1 MSALKSGMPT
11 LLGRCFWIDSR
22 FAARRP
28 SSASCAGCKRIVP
41 GNFRV
46 AAMSMSDQEKT
57 IFVIDDD
64 EIIRLSCEQILQKS
78 GYKVETFGNGHEGI
92 ERLKQVRPPL
102 LVVDIK
108 MPELDGFEVIKIVR
122 KIDPNVVI
130 VVITGYATIETA
142 VDAMKVG
149 AYDFLPKP
157 FTPSELRLIIDR
169 GFERWRLAKE
179 AQLLRLEKEEV
190 ERKFV
195 TLVSHQLKAP
205 LGAVK
210 QYLDVLLY
218 TNNDQLPEKAVEW
231 ISRSQARI
239 AEMLTLIQ
247 DWLTLSKLDRRSL
260 CEHNVSSD
268 IGKIID
274 MVVREYQQLPSTANL
289 TLTAE
294 LAPELALAGGDTI
307 SLNMLV
313 SNLVGNAIKYNH
325 PGGKVK
331 VAAGNDDKYITLQ
344 VSDTGLGIPQASIP
358 QLFQEFY
365 RVKTPETQDI
375 PGTGLGLVICKRIV
389 TELGGSIEVE
399 SKEGEYT
406 IFTVKLPIAQ
416 PQKEVENADSVG
428 K

>member
-1 MSALKSGMPT
+1 LTGSPGWIPAWICT
-11 LLGRCFWIDSR
+11 DLLLTGLY
-22 FAARRP
+22 RP
-28 SSASCAGCKRIVP
+28 LAWGCEGTVL
-41 GNFRV
+41 GNIRV
-46 AAMSMSDQEKT
+46 AAISMPTQEKT

-64 EIIRLSCEQILQKS
+64 EIIRLSCEQILRKS

-218 TNNDQLPEKAVEW
+218 MQNNQLPEKTVEW

-239 AEMLTLIQ
+239 AEMLSLIQ
-247 DWLTLSKLDRRSL
+247 DWLTLSKLDRGSL
-260 CEHNVSSD
+260 CERNASSD
-268 IGKIID
+268 ISKIIET
-274 MVVREYQQLPSTANL
+274 VVREYQQLPSSMNV

-294 LAPELALAGGDTI
+294 LAPGLALTAGDTLSI
-307 SLNMLV
+307 STLV
-313 SNLVGNAIKYNH
+313 GNLVGNAVKYNR
-325 PGGKVK
+325 PGGEAKIT
-331 VAAGNDDKYITLQ
+331 ASGDDKFVTLQ
-344 VSDTGLGIPQASIP
+344 VRDTGLGIPQASIP
-358 QLFQEFY
+358 NLFQEFY
-365 RVKTPETQDI
+365 RVKTPGTQDI

-406 IFTVKLPIAQ
+406 LFTVKLPVAQ

>member
-1 MSALKSGMPT
+1 MTAIPTSA
-11 LLGRCFWIDSR
+11 
-22 FAARRP
+22 
-28 SSASCAGCKRIVP
+28 
-41 GNFRV
+41 
-46 AAMSMSDQEKT
+46 QENT
-57 IFVIDDD
+57 VFVIDDD

-78 GYKVETFGNGHEGI
+78 GYTVESFGNGHEGI

-122 KIDPNVVI
+122 KIDPDIVI

-142 VDAMKVG
+142 VDAMKMG

-157 FTPSELRLIIDR
+157 FTPGELRLIIER

-179 AQLLRLEKEEV
+179 AQLLRKQKEEV
-190 ERKFV
+190 ERKFI
-195 TLVSHQLKAP
+195 TLVSHQLKGP

-218 TNNDQLPEKAVEW
+218 TYRDQLPGETIEW

-239 AEMLTLIQ
+239 EDMIELIQ
-247 DWLTLSKLDRRSL
+247 DWLMLAKLDKGTL
-260 CEHNVSSD
+260 CDHNASSD
-268 IGKIID
+268 LAKIVDNVIQ
-274 MVVREYQQLPSTANL
+274 EYRQLPSAANL
-289 TLTAE
+289 QLSAEMPPDLGLTR
-294 LAPELALAGGDTI
+294 GDAV

-313 SNLVGNAIKYNH
+313 DNLVSNAVKYNR
-325 PGGKVK
+325 PGGSVK
-331 VAAGNDDKYITLQ
+331 VRAGRADKWITLE
-344 VSDTGLGIPQASIP
+344 VSDTGLGISPAYRP
-358 QLFQEFY
+358 HLFEEFY
-365 RVKTPETQDI
+365 RVKTPETQSI

-389 TELGGSIEVE
+389 EELDGSIEVD

-406 IFTVKLPIAQ
+406 TFLVRLPAAE
-416 PQKEVENADSVG
+416 PKKEVEFAEEIG